1 MASGGN
7 SCIVWSGSMVRVRS
21 KVRAMSVVNTNGES
35 TTSTMVWLSW
45 ATVIAPLK
53 ISDAMSRNGIASITA
68 PVAIWA
74 SRITP

>member
-1 MASGGN
+1 MVSSGF
-7 SCIVWSGSMVRVRS
+7 MVSDRA

-45 ATVIAPLK
+45 ATVMAPLK
-53 ISDAMSRNGIASITA
+53 ISEAMSRNGIDSTTA
-68 PVAIWA
+68 PTAIWA